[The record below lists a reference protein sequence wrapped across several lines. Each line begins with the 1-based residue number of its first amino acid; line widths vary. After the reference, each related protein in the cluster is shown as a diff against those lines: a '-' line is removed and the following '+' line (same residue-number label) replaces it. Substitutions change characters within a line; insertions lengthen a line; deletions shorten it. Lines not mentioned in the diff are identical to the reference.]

1 MCICPWMYLSEGQVI
16 IFGIMARK
24 STFYEAGF
32 LTELK
37 LTSQVGVIGP
47 WALGTTC
54 PHFDRAGVTN
64 THRDSRCVHLGF
76 KYVTWVITIA
86 RHELYQ
92 LSPFSGSREVV
103 LGHIR
108 ELAKHE
114 STTEK
119 QFLLQVFFIPAKIS
133 LNDELWPG
141 SVSVSQTSHFFK
153 LLWLVLYQ
161 SSNQETGLDRYCLS
175 KKP

>member
-1 MCICPWMYLSEGQVI
+1 M
-16 IFGIMARK
+16 
-24 STFYEAGF
+24 
-32 LTELK
+32 
-37 LTSQVGVIGP
+37 
-47 WALGTTC
+47 
-54 PHFDRAGVTN
+54 TN
-64 THRDSRCVHLGF
+64 THRDSRCVHLGS

-133 LNDELWPG
+133 LNDEL
-141 SVSVSQTSHFFK
+141 
-153 LLWLVLYQ
+153 
-161 SSNQETGLDRYCLS
+161 
-175 KKP
+175 

>member
-1 MCICPWMYLSEGQVI
+1 MYVLSEGRVI

-32 LTELK
+32 LSELK
-37 LTSQVGVIGP
+37 LTSQAGVIGP
-47 WALGTTC
+47 RALGATC
-54 PHFDRAGVTN
+54 PHFHRAGMTN
-64 THRDSRCVHLGF
+64 THRDSRYVHLGS
-76 KYVTWVITIA
+76 KYVTQVITIT

-103 LGHIR
+103 LCHIR
-108 ELAKHE
+108 GLAKHE
-114 STTEK
+114 PTTEK

-141 SVSVSQTSHFFK
+141 SVSGSQTSHFFK

-161 SSNQETGLDRYCLS
+161 SNKNETRWDRHCLS
-175 KKP
+175 KKL